1 MPRAR
6 RKDYS
11 AISQTEEVK
20 EPEKKV
26 EAKEEAKE
34 ETKEVKKPVKKTKK
48 YGMVN
53 ANPGLNVR
61 KTSVVANNIVGA
73 IPNGI
78 KVVINPVATPNGWLN
93 ITYKNITGFVM
104 AEFVDTIGE

>member
-20 EPEKKV
+20 EPEKK
-26 EAKEEAKE
+26 EEIKEEAKE
-34 ETKEVKKPVKKTKK
+34 AKEEKKPVKKTKR
-48 YGMVN
+48 YGKVN

-61 KTSVVANNIVGA
+61 SSALVTNNIVGS
-73 IPNGI
+73 IPNGT
-78 KVVINPVATPNGWLN
+78 KVVINNVATPNGWLN
-93 ITYKNITGFVM
+93 ITCKTLTGYVM

>member
-26 EAKEEAKE
+26 EAKE
-34 ETKEVKKPVKKTKK
+34 VKKPVKKTKK
-48 YGMVN
+48 YGIVN

-61 KTSVVANNIVGA
+61 KTSVVTNNIVGA
-73 IPNGI
+73 IPNGT

-93 ITYKNITGFVM
+93 ITYKNLTGFVM

>member
-26 EAKEEAKE
+26 EAKEE
-34 ETKEVKKPVKKTKK
+34 TKEVKKPVKKTKK
-48 YGMVN
+48 YGIVN

-61 KTSVVANNIVGA
+61 KTSVVTNNIVGA
-73 IPNGI
+73 IPNGT

-93 ITYKNITGFVM
+93 ITYKNLTGFVM